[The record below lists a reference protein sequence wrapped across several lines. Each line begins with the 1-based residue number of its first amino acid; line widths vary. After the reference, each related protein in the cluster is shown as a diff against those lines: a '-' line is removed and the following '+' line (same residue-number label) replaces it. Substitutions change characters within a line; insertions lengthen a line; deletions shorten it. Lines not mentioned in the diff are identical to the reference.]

1 MNGMDAGGAPR
12 QTPGGHMGEGDPGMP
27 TFKPPD
33 AAPGTPPSLM
43 VGAGGRGGA
52 VYG

>member
-1 MNGMDAGGAPR
+1 MNMNGMDAGGAPR

-33 AAPGTPPSLM
+33 AAPGTPPSLSSEP
-43 VGAGGRGGA
+43 GGGE
-52 VYG
+52 V